1 MNKKLIY
8 FLMNQVILTMDY
20 KKYLL
25 VLFIFFYTSTTF
37 SEIIYNKNNLII
49 TNIDL
54 NNYKQIYK
62 NNYDLDIDNNSALKD
77 LVLIN
82 NLIKYFEN
90 FNKEFLNQIDSQIL
104 EQYGGETFN
113 DISFRDFLRFSKI
126 RDEFIINYFNNNL
139 RTDEIINLFGK
150 LESLKLP
157 ISTNECMIIEKTIDL
172 KNNKEFIKILL
183 QNLKTN
189 TRDFKII
196 LNDSMYDICVDENN
210 FKFMQRLI
218 IEYIETQTEE
228 EFKIFVYDKTE
239 N

>member
-157 ISTNECMIIEKTIDL
+157 ISTNE
-172 KNNKEFIKILL
+172 
-183 QNLKTN
+183 
-189 TRDFKII
+189 
-196 LNDSMYDICVDENN
+196 
-210 FKFMQRLI
+210 
-218 IEYIETQTEE
+218 
-228 EFKIFVYDKTE
+228 
-239 N
+239 

>member
-1 MNKKLIY
+1 
-8 FLMNQVILTMDY
+8 MNQVILIMDY
-20 KKYLL
+20 KKYLMIL
-25 VLFIFFYTSTTF
+25 TVIIYTNNAF
-37 SEIIYNKNNLII
+37 SEIIYDKNNLII

-54 NNYKQIYK
+54 NNYKKIYK
-62 NNYDLDIDNNSALKD
+62 NNYNLEIDNNNALKD

-82 NLIKYFEN
+82 NLIRYFEK

-104 EQYGGETFN
+104 EQYGEETFN

-157 ISTNECMIIEKTIDL
+157 ISTNECMIIEKTTDL
-172 KNNKEFIKILL
+172 KNNKEFIEILL
-183 QNLKTN
+183 KNLKSN

>member
-8 FLMNQVILTMDY
+8 FLMNQVILIMDY
-20 KKYLL
+20 KKYLMIL
-25 VLFIFFYTSTTF
+25 TVIIYTNNAF
-37 SEIIYNKNNLII
+37 SEIIYDKNNLII

-62 NNYDLDIDNNSALKD
+62 NNYNLEIDNNNALKD

-82 NLIKYFEN
+82 NLIRYFEK

-104 EQYGGETFN
+104 AQYGEKTFK

-139 RTDEIINLFGK
+139 KTDEITKLFGK

-157 ISTNECMIIEKTIDL
+157 ISTNDCMIIEKSIDF
-172 KNNKEFIKILL
+172 KDNREFVEMLL
-183 QNLKTN
+183 QNLKNN
-189 TRDFKII
+189 TKDFKIF
-196 LNDSMYDICVDENN
+196 LNDNMYNICIDENN
-210 FKFMQRLI
+210 FKFMERLI
-218 IEYIETQTEE
+218 IEYIETQTNED
-228 EFKIFVYDKTE
+228 FKVFVYDKTE